1 MIRSSNRKMTIRTFY
16 FFKLDKYRPRK
27 NKTLLFLEGVK
38 SKATGSL
45 IPVFVCL
52 GTHVMV
58 RLPVRV
64 FRMSQW
70 VSS

>member
-1 MIRSSNRKMTIRTFY
+1 MIRSSNRKMTIRTSY

-27 NKTLLFLEGVK
+27 NKNLLFLEGVK

-45 IPVFVCL
+45 IPVFVCP
-52 GTHVMV
+52 GAHVMV